1 MTIKKLL
8 LLTCLLLMPLC
19 AFAQGKT
26 QIYTIKKG
34 DTLWG
39 ISDRFLKDSDYWPN
53 LWSHNP
59 FIGNPHLIYPG
70 QKIAIRDG
78 RIEIIPEFVQTA
90 PSEPESLEKAI
101 EEAGIEP
108 QEVMTIST
116 QGGSPGFISTDGID
130 ALGTLVDT
138 IDNRLLMATGETV
151 FLEMKNLGDA
161 RIGDRFTIIDLGD
174 EVKHPV
180 TGQKVGHR
188 IARIGTVELI
198 QINQDVA
205 TAVITSSTR
214 EIQRGA
220 LLLPIDDQPVEVVLK
235 KADVPVSGYI
245 IDGAEGKIT
254 LSQYDVVYLDQGAN
268 SGLQVG
274 NLLNITREREAT
286 DLAIQSKNL
295 TLPEVLLGAAVVIE
309 TRPES
314 AAALVLKS
322 VAPMYRGDRVTAL
335 TE

>member
-19 AFAQGKT
+19 AFAQGTT
-26 QIYTIKKG
+26 QTYVIKKG

-39 ISDRFLKDSDYWPN
+39 ISERFLKDSDYWPN

-78 RIEIIPEFVQTA
+78 RIEIIPEFVTIA
-90 PSEPESLEKAI
+90 PTEPESLEKAI

-108 QEVMTIST
+108 QEVITIST
-116 QGGSPGFISTDGID
+116 QGGSPGFISTAGIE

-151 FLEMKNLGDA
+151 FLEMKNLGDT
-161 RIGDRFTIIDLGD
+161 RIGDRFAVVALAK

-188 IARIGTVELI
+188 IARLGTVQII
-198 QINQDVA
+198 QIHQDVA
-205 TAVITSSTR
+205 TAVITSSAS

-220 LLLPIDDQPVEVVLK
+220 LLLPVDEQPTEVVLQ
-235 KADVPVSGYI
+235 KAEVPVSGYI
-245 IDGAEGKIT
+245 IDGADGKIT
-254 LSQYDVVYLDQGAN
+254 LSQYDVVYLDQGSN

-274 NLLNITREREAT
+274 NLLNITREREAS
-286 DLAIQSKNL
+286 DLAIQNRNL
-295 TLPEVLLGAAVVIE
+295 VLPQVLLGAAVVIE

>member
-19 AFAQGKT
+19 AFAQGKSQT
-26 QIYTIKKG
+26 YIIQKG

-39 ISDRFLKDSDYWPN
+39 ISERFLKDTDYWPN

-78 RIEIIPEFVQTA
+78 RIEIIPEMVQAA
-90 PSEPESLEKAI
+90 PAEPESLEKAI

-108 QEVMTIST
+108 QEVITIST
-116 QGGSPGFISTDGID
+116 QGGSPGFISSEGID

-161 RIGDRFTIIDLGD
+161 RPGDRFTVIDLGD

-188 IARIGTVELI
+188 ITRLGTVELI
-198 QINQDVA
+198 QIDQDVA
-205 TAVITSSTR
+205 TAVITSSTS

-220 LLLPIDDQPVEVVLK
+220 LLLPVDDQPLEVALK
-235 KADVPVSGYI
+235 RAEAPVSGYI
-245 IDGAEGKIT
+245 VDGGEGKIT
-254 LSQYDVVYLDQGAN
+254 LSQYDVVFLDQGAN

-274 NLLNITREREAT
+274 NLLNITREREAS

-314 AAALVLKS
+314 ASALVLKS